1 MSDVKKLTI
10 LHSNDLHGDF
20 LAERI
25 DEKLIGGVSMLSG
38 YVNKVRNEEQNTIY
52 CIAGD
57 MFRGSVIDSE
67 FRGISTIEIMNML
80 APDVVTIGN
89 HEIDYGIAHLL
100 FLEKCAKFPI
110 INANLH
116 ITTNNAR
123 LFKSHYVMEIDGMK
137 ILFIGVLTDAV
148 ISMAKKEALV
158 GGLVGIGDAAAEVER
173 ICNAYN
179 ALDIDCTVLL
189 THIGFEEDKQL
200 AMRLDPSLG
209 VDIIIGGHSHTYLEQ
224 PEEVN
229 GILIAQAGTGTDQ
242 IGRFDLEV
250 DTDTKRV
257 HSFAWKS
264 IPITDEHCPRDAA
277 LEDILNPYKLE
288 AEKKYSRVVTRLKR
302 KLTHPSWYQ
311 ETELGGFLADILQE
325 SLRLD
330 IMLVG
335 SGSIRVTELGPIIL
349 FSNLTECL
357 PYDDAAIALWV
368 SGAQLKKMI
377 LYTLR
382 DEVWDGS
389 HCEFFQFS
397 EGVQIIYDKESHSLK
412 EFSLFGKSIEDQK
425 IYKIGLQ
432 YYFYLN
438 LEEFFSVSQEEVA
451 LNGKP
456 RRVATSCREVLD
468 EYLSCHQG
476 LDHQVSGR
484 LKLDSPCTDETQYC
498 M

>member
-1 MSDVKKLTI
+1 MANIKKLTI

-20 LAERI
+20 LAEEV
-25 DEKLIGGVSMLSG
+25 DAQLIGGVSMLSG
-38 YVNKVRNEEQNTIY
+38 YVGKVRKEEKNTIY

-123 LFKSHYVMEIDGMK
+123 LFKSHHVIEMDGMK
-137 ILFIGVLTDAV
+137 ILFIGILTESVLP
-148 ISMAKKEALV
+148 MAKKEALV
-158 GGLVGIGDAAAEVER
+158 GSFVDIADAVSEVER

-179 ALDIDCTVLL
+179 SLDIDCTVLL

-200 AMRLDPSLG
+200 AAQLDPALG
-209 VDIIIGGHSHTYLEQ
+209 VDIIIGGHSHTYLEH

-242 IGRFDLEV
+242 IGRFDLEI
-250 DTDTKRV
+250 DTDSNSVRR
-257 HSFAWKS
+257 FAWKS
-264 IPITDEHCPRDAA
+264 IPITDEHCPRDMA
-277 LEDILNPYKLE
+277 LEDILNLYKLE

-330 IMLVG
+330 MMLVG
-335 SGSIRVTELGPIIL
+335 SGSIRVTEIGPIIL
-349 FSNLTECL
+349 FSDLTECL
-357 PYDDAAIALWV
+357 PYDDSAIALWV
-368 SGAQLKKMI
+368 TGAQLKKMI
-377 LYTLR
+377 LYMLR

-397 EGVQIIYDKESHSLK
+397 EGVRVVYDRANHTFK
-412 EFSLFGKSIEDQK
+412 EFSLDGTPIEDTR

-438 LEEFFSVSQEEVA
+438 MKDFFSVSHEEVA
-451 LNGKP
+451 ENGRP

-468 EYLSCHQG
+468 EYLSCHQN
-476 LDHQVSGR
+476 LDHHISGR
-484 LKLDSPCTDETQYC
+484 LTIE
-498 M
+498 

>member
-1 MSDVKKLTI
+1 MACIKKLTL

-20 LAERI
+20 LAEQI

-38 YVNKVRNEEQNTIY
+38 YVDRVRNEEKNSIY

-80 APDVVTIGN
+80 APDVVTVGN

-123 LFKSHYVMEIDGMK
+123 LFDSHRIIEIDGMK
-137 ILFIGVLTDAV
+137 ILFIGILTDAV
-148 ISMAKKEALV
+148 LPQAKKEELV
-158 GGLVGIGDAAAEVER
+158 GSFVDIHDAVTEVER

-179 ALDIDCTVLL
+179 SLDIDCTVLL
-189 THIGFEEDKQL
+189 THIGFEEDKLL
-200 AMRLDPSLG
+200 ASQLDPALG

-224 PEEVN
+224 PECVN
-229 GILIAQAGTGTDQ
+229 GILIAQAGMGTDQ
-242 IGRFDLEV
+242 IGRFDLEI
-250 DTDTKRV
+250 DTDSNSV
-257 HSFAWKS
+257 HSFSWRS
-264 IPITDEHCPRDAA
+264 IPITDEYCPRDRA
-277 LEDILNPYKLE
+277 LESILNYYKNA
-288 AEKKYSRVVTRLKR
+288 AEEKYSRVITRFKR
-302 KLTHPSWYQ
+302 KLTHPSWYM
-311 ETELGGFLADILQE
+311 ETELGGLLSDILQQ

-335 SGSIRVTELGPIIL
+335 SGSIRVSEMGPIVL
-349 FSNLTECL
+349 LSDLTECL
-357 PYDDAAIALWV
+357 PYDDSAIALWV

-377 LYTLR
+377 AYMLR

-397 EGVQIIYDKESHSLK
+397 KGVKVVYDRASRSFC
-412 EFSLFGKSIEDQK
+412 EFSLNGKPIDECR

-438 LEEFFSVSQEEVA
+438 MMDFFSVSHSDVEQ
-451 LNGKP
+451 NGTP

-468 EYLSCHQG
+468 EYLSANQNI
-476 LDHQVSGR
+476 DHKIEGR
-484 LKLDSPCTDETQYC
+484 LTVK
-498 M
+498 

>member
-1 MSDVKKLTI
+1 MANLKQLTI

-20 LAERI
+20 LAEKI

-38 YVNKVRNEEQNTIY
+38 YVNKVRSEERNAVY

-80 APDVVTIGN
+80 SPDVVAVGN

-110 INANLH
+110 INANMH

-123 LFKSHYVMEIDGMK
+123 LFKSHQIIEMDGMK
-137 ILFIGVLTDAV
+137 ILFIGILTETVL
-148 ISMAKKEALV
+148 SMAKKEALV
-158 GGLVGIGDAAAEVER
+158 GNFVDIRDAATEVEC
-173 ICNAYN
+173 ICNAYRS
-179 ALDIDCTVLL
+179 LDIDCTVLL
-189 THIGFEEDKQL
+189 THIGFEEDKLL
-200 AMRLDPSLG
+200 AAQLDPSLG
-209 VDIIIGGHSHTYLEQ
+209 IDIIIGGHSHTYLEQ

-229 GILIAQAGTGTDQ
+229 GILIAQAGVGTDQ
-242 IGRFDLEV
+242 IGRFDLEI
-250 DTDTKRV
+250 DTDSNKVRK
-257 HSFAWKS
+257 FAWKS
-264 IPITDEHCPRDAA
+264 IPIDDAHCPRDPA

-311 ETELGGFLADILQE
+311 ETELGGFLADILKE

-330 IMLVG
+330 MMLVG
-335 SGSIRVTELGPIIL
+335 SGSIRVNEMGPIIL
-349 FSNLTECL
+349 FSDLTECL
-357 PYDDAAIALWV
+357 PYDDSAIALWV
-368 SGAQLKKMI
+368 TGAQLKKMI
-377 LYTLR
+377 LYMLR
-382 DEVWDGS
+382 DEVWEGS

-397 EGVQIIYDKESHSLK
+397 EGMRVVYDNKNRRFE
-412 EFSLFGKSIEDQK
+412 EFSLNGEPIEDTK

-438 LEEFFSVSQEEVA
+438 MEEFFSISHEEISP
-451 LNGKP
+451 NGKP
-456 RRVATSCREVLD
+456 RVIATSCREVLD
-468 EYLSCHQG
+468 EYLSVHQN
-476 LDHQVSGR
+476 LDHQISGR
-484 LKLDSPCTDETQYC
+484 LTVVNSQF
-498 M
+498 

>member
-1 MSDVKKLTI
+1 MSNIKKLTI

-38 YVNKVRNEEQNTIY
+38 YVSKVREEEQNTIY

-80 APDVVTIGN
+80 SPDVVTVGN

-123 LFKSHYVMEIDGMK
+123 LFKSHRIIEIDGMK
-137 ILFIGVLTDAV
+137 ILFIGIITDTV
-148 ISMAKKEALV
+148 ISMARKEEL
-158 GGLVGIGDAAAEVER
+158 IGSFVDIYDAAIEVER

-179 ALDIDCTVLL
+179 SLDIDCTVLL
-189 THIGFEEDKQL
+189 THIGFEEDKLL
-200 AMRLDPSLG
+200 AAELDPSLG
-209 VDIIIGGHSHTYLEQ
+209 VDIIIGGHSHTFLEK

-242 IGRFDLEV
+242 IGRFDLEIN
-250 DTDTKRV
+250 TDSNSIQNFGWR
-257 HSFAWKS
+257 S
-264 IPITDEHCPRDAA
+264 IPITDEHCPRDTA

-288 AEKKYSRVVTRLKR
+288 TEKKYSRVVTRLKKR
-302 KLTHPSWYQ
+302 LTHPSWYQ
-311 ETELGGFLADILQE
+311 ETELGGLIADILQE
-325 SLRLD
+325 SLRFD
-330 IMLVG
+330 MMLVG
-335 SGSIRVTELGPIIL
+335 SGSIRVSEFGPIVL
-349 FSNLTECL
+349 FSDLAECL
-357 PYDDAAIALWV
+357 PYDDSAIALWV
-368 SGAQLKKMI
+368 TGAQLEKMI
-377 LYTLR
+377 LYMLR
-382 DEVWDGS
+382 DEVWDGA

-397 EGVQIIYDKESHSLK
+397 EGARVIYDRQSHILK
-412 EFSLFGKSIEDQK
+412 EFSLYGEPIEDTK

-438 LEEFFSVSQEEVA
+438 MKDFFSVSHEEVEQ
-451 LNGKP
+451 NGKP
-456 RRVATSCREVLD
+456 RRVATSCREILD

-476 LDHQVSGR
+476 SDHRISGR
-484 LKLDSPCTDETQYC
+484 LQII
-498 M
+498 

>member
-1 MSDVKKLTI
+1 MSNVKKLTI

-20 LAERI
+20 LAEQI

-38 YVNKVRNEEQNTIY
+38 YVNKVREEEKNAIY

-67 FRGISTIEIMNML
+67 FRGISTIEIMNIL
-80 APDVVTIGN
+80 SPDVVTIGN

-110 INANLH
+110 INANMH

-123 LFKSHYVMEIDGMK
+123 LFKSHHIIEIDGMK
-137 ILFIGVLTDAV
+137 ILFIGILTETVL
-148 ISMAKKEALV
+148 SMAKKEALV
-158 GGLVGIGDAAAEVER
+158 GSFVDISDAVTEVER
-173 ICNAYN
+173 ICNAYHS
-179 ALDIDCTVLL
+179 LDIDCTVLL
-189 THIGFEEDKQL
+189 THIGFEEDKLLAAQL
-200 AMRLDPSLG
+200 DSSLG
-209 VDIIIGGHSHTYLEQ
+209 IDIIIGGHSHTYLEK

-242 IGRFDLEV
+242 IGRFDLEI
-250 DTDTKRV
+250 DTDSNSVR
-257 HSFAWKS
+257 SFSWRS
-264 IPITDEHCPRDAA
+264 IPITDEHCTRDIE
-277 LEDILNPYKLE
+277 LEHILDPYKLE

-311 ETELGGFLADILQE
+311 ETELGGLLADILQE

-330 IMLVG
+330 MMLVG
-335 SGSIRVTELGPIIL
+335 SGSIRVTELGPIVL

-357 PYDDAAIALWV
+357 PYDDSAIALWV
-368 SGAQLKKMI
+368 TGTQLKKMI
-377 LYTLR
+377 LYMLR
-382 DEVWDGS
+382 DEVWEGS

-397 EGVQIIYDKESHSLK
+397 EGVRVIYNKQSHAFN
-412 EFSLFGKSIEDQK
+412 EFSLCGKPIEDEK

-438 LEEFFSVSQEEVA
+438 MKDFFSISHEEVEQ
-451 LNGKP
+451 NGKP

-476 LDHQVSGR
+476 LDHRNSDR
-484 LKLDSPCTDETQYC
+484 LNII
-498 M
+498 

>member
-1 MSDVKKLTI
+1 MANIKKLTI

-20 LAERI
+20 LAEEV
-25 DEKLIGGVSMLSG
+25 DAQLIGGVSMLSG
-38 YVNKVRNEEQNTIY
+38 YVGKVRKEEKNTIY

-123 LFKSHYVMEIDGMK
+123 LFKSHQIIEIDGMK
-137 ILFIGVLTDAV
+137 ILFIGILTETVL
-148 ISMAKKEALV
+148 SMAKKEALV
-158 GGLVGIGDAAAEVER
+158 GNFVDIHDAVTEVER

-179 ALDIDCTVLL
+179 SLDIDSTVLL

-200 AMRLDPSLG
+200 AAQLDPSLG
-209 VDIIIGGHSHTYLEQ
+209 IDIIIGGHSHTYLEQ

-229 GILIAQAGTGTDQ
+229 GILIVQAGTGTDQ
-242 IGRFDLEV
+242 IGRFDLEI
-250 DTDTKRV
+250 DTDSNSVCR
-257 HSFAWKS
+257 FAWES
-264 IPITDEHCPRDAA
+264 IPISDEHCPRDTA
-277 LEDILNPYKLE
+277 LEAILNPYKIE
-288 AEKKYSRVVTRLKR
+288 VEKKYSRVVTRLKR

-311 ETELGGFLADILQE
+311 ETELGGLLADILQE

-330 IMLVG
+330 MMLVG
-335 SGSIRVTELGPIIL
+335 SGSIRVTEMGPIIL
-349 FSNLTECL
+349 FSDLTECL
-357 PYDDAAIALWV
+357 PYDDSAIALWV
-368 SGAQLKKMI
+368 TGAQLKKMI
-377 LYTLR
+377 FYMLR

-397 EGVQIIYDKESHSLK
+397 EGVRVVYDKANHRLK
-412 EFSLFGKSIEDQK
+412 EFSLYGEPIEDKK

-438 LEEFFSVSQEEVA
+438 IEDFFSISHEEISK
-451 LNGKP
+451 NGKP

-468 EYLSCHQG
+468 EYLSCHQN
-476 LDHQVSGR
+476 LDHQISGR
-484 LKLDSPCTDETQYC
+484 IKIKSS
-498 M
+498 